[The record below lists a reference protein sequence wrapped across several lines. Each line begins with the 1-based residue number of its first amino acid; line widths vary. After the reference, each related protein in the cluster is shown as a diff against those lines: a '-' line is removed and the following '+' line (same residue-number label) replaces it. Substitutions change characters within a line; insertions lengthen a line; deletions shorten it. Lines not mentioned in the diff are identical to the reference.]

1 MEPERGSLMMEKTP
15 VHEHEGRWYFWDEV
29 WANRHGP
36 FKSEEEAAGQCKRY
50 LDWLNNGE

>member
-1 MEPERGSLMMEKTP
+1 MMEKTP